1 MNYNFDTVIDR
12 KNNNAAKLLESYLH
26 FGTNDLIP
34 LWIAD
39 MDFATAPEIVEA
51 IKERAEQGIFGYTN
65 RPDDYFDSYARW
77 QKKRNDWSV
86 DTNLM
91 AFAPGVI
98 PGIISIV
105 KLFSKPEDKILIQP
119 PVYHPFADVVVGFN
133 RTLVINELIKTE
145 DCKYEIDFEDFENKI
160 KQGVKYFILCNPHNP
175 VGRCWTET
183 ELHRMADICIANNVM
198 IISDEIHS
206 DLILFGNKH
215 IPIASLSKEISDITI
230 TCIAPSKSFNLA
242 GLQSATI
249 VFPNESMKDIYVNEI
264 RKNDV
269 ARNNCFS
276 LVATIAAYEKGEE
289 WLIELIKYLEVN
301 MVYVKK
307 FIDEEIP
314 QVKAYLPEAT
324 YLMWLDFKNLGKSNE
339 ELQKF
344 LVNKAGIALSDGASF
359 GTAGDGYARINVACP
374 RIVLKKALEQ
384 LKRAIGELQN

>member
-12 KNNNAAKLLESYLH
+12 ENNNAAKLLEAYLH

-39 MDFATAPEIVEA
+39 MDFTTAPEIVEA
-51 IKERAEQGIFGYTN
+51 IKERAKQGIFGYTN

-175 VGRCWTET
+175 VG
-183 ELHRMADICIANNVM
+183 
-198 IISDEIHS
+198 
-206 DLILFGNKH
+206 
-215 IPIASLSKEISDITI
+215 
-230 TCIAPSKSFNLA
+230 
-242 GLQSATI
+242 
-249 VFPNESMKDIYVNEI
+249 
-264 RKNDV
+264 
-269 ARNNCFS
+269 
-276 LVATIAAYEKGEE
+276 
-289 WLIELIKYLEVN
+289 
-301 MVYVKK
+301 
-307 FIDEEIP
+307 
-314 QVKAYLPEAT
+314 
-324 YLMWLDFKNLGKSNE
+324 
-339 ELQKF
+339 
-344 LVNKAGIALSDGASF
+344 
-359 GTAGDGYARINVACP
+359 
-374 RIVLKKALEQ
+374 
-384 LKRAIGELQN
+384 